1 MSFFQQTKQR
11 QMDSAAQRQKESEK
25 RNDERPSGGEKVKL
39 KENVVLSRFFPVHR
53 WLGYKMASAMP
64 DPNENMINFIL
75 L

>member
-39 KENVVLSRFFPVHR
+39 KENVVLSRFFPVLR
-53 WLGYKMASAMP
+53 WLSYKMASAMP